1 MSYLLGID
9 LGTSG
14 LKTILTNSDGQI
26 IGSAYCAYQ
35 FDAPRSG
42 YAEQDPEVWWDACK
56 TTVAAVLK
64 ESRIP
69 ANEIKGLSFSGQMHG
84 LVAFDA
90 DGNVVRPAILHCDTR
105 SGAEVRAIR
114 ESFSEA
120 EICNLFMNPIF
131 TGFLAVS
138 LLWIKNH
145 EPDNYRKIRKVCLPK
160 DYLRYKL
167 TGVIVSDFSDASA
180 TLAFDIRGRRWS
192 EAILTRLELPPEIFP
207 DCFET
212 IAPVATVSSSAAAE
226 TGLSVNT
233 VVVAGGGDQVM
244 QSIGNGLISDGD
256 GSVNIG
262 SSGQVSFQIGKP
274 FLNPA
279 LNTNMFCA
287 YDHDRW
293 IMFGA
298 TMSAGLSMKWWT
310 RVIQENDYA
319 ALNQAVAAVKPGSG
333 GLLFFPYL
341 NGERT
346 PHVNPNISGMLLGL
360 NNETTRGA
368 IARAVMEGV
377 AFSLKDCLDLC
388 SRAGFLPSRLIASGG
403 GARSPQ
409 WLQILTDILGLP
421 LQVSVSEEQAGLG
434 AAIAAATGTGVFRN
448 IRDACAAFVR
458 YQDITYHPK
467 AENQPLYAELHGLYK
482 RGFER
487 IAPTLEELTLIG
499 RRQA

>member
-1 MSYLLGID
+1 MSYFLGID

-14 LKTILTNSDGQI
+14 LKTILTNADGEI
-26 IGSAYCAYQ
+26 ISSAYSAYQ
-35 FDAPRSG
+35 FDAPRPG
-42 YAEQDPEVWWDACK
+42 YAEQDPEVWWAACK
-56 TTVAAVLK
+56 STVAAVLAG
-64 ESRIP
+64 SRVP
-69 ANEIKGLSFSGQMHG
+69 AGEIKGLSFSGQMHG

-90 DGNVVRPAILHCDTR
+90 EGKVVRPAILHCDTR
-105 SGAEVRAIR
+105 SAAEVRQIQA
-114 ESFSEA
+114 SFSEA
-120 EICNLFMNPIF
+120 EIRDLFMNPIF

-138 LLWIKNH
+138 LLWVKNN
-145 EPDNYRKIRKVCLPK
+145 EPENFRRIRKVCLPK

-167 TGVIVSDFSDASA
+167 TGVIASDFSDASA
-180 TLAFDIRGRRWS
+180 TLAFDIRERRWS
-192 EAILTRLELPPEIFP
+192 EAILTRLSLPLELFP
-207 DCFET
+207 DCYET
-212 IAPVATVSSSAAAE
+212 IAPVAAVSPAASVE
-226 TGLSVNT
+226 TGLSTQT

-287 YDHDRW
+287 YDYDRW

-298 TMSAGLSMKWWT
+298 TMSAGLSLKWWT
-310 RVIQENDYA
+310 RVIQEKDYA
-319 ALNQAVAAVKPGSG
+319 ALNQGIAAVKPGSG

-346 PHVNPNISGMLLGL
+346 PHVNPNISGMLIGL
-360 NNETTRGA
+360 NNETTRLS

-388 SRAGFLPSRLIASGG
+388 GGAGFTPTRLIASGG

-409 WLQILTDILGLP
+409 WLQILADILALP
-421 LQVSVSEEQAGLG
+421 LRLSVSEEQAGLG
-434 AAIAAATGTGVFRN
+434 AAIAAATGSGAFPN
-448 IRDACAAFVR
+448 IRAACAAFVR
-458 YQDITYHPK
+458 YQDCVYEPNP
-467 AENQPLYAELHGLYK
+467 ENLALYAELHELYT
-482 RGFER
+482 RAYQR

-499 RRQA
+499 RR